1 MTLSVDARSLSK
13 RFASKQ
19 AVSDV
24 TIAIAE
30 GQTHGLV
37 GRNGAGKTTCIRMI
51 NGIILPD
58 EGEILIEGRSPAEH
72 RRHMGYLPEERGLY
86 PDMTALAMAVYL
98 GRLRGL
104 SKTEAKKRAESQLE
118 AWNIHPDI
126 KVHKLSKGMA
136 QAVQI
141 VGTTLNDPR
150 VLTLDEPFSGLDPIA
165 QSQLE
170 AMISD
175 RRRRGLTTILSTHV
189 MQQAEKLCDRVSVIN
204 KGRVVHDGS
213 IDEARAL
220 LPLEGRVRVTGGAD
234 EGIAA
239 LLGQTA
245 AKIDGLWHF
254 RAPANTRNVAVD
266 LIRALC
272 DIGEVSEFTIERASL
287 HDVFVE
293 LVREPLE
300 GETIIDRN
308 DNDDPRSIA
317 A

>member
-1 MTLSVDARSLSK
+1 MILSVDARSLSK
-13 RFASKQ
+13 RFGAKQ

-24 TIAIAE
+24 TIAIAQ
-30 GQTHGLV
+30 GHTHGLV

-51 NGIILPD
+51 NGIIRPD
-58 EGEILIEGRSPAEH
+58 QGEILVEGLPPGQQ
-72 RRHMGYLPEERGLY
+72 RRNMGYLPEERGLY
-86 PDMTALAMAVYL
+86 PDMTALSMAVYL

-104 SKTEAKKRAESQLE
+104 AKAEARKRAGEQLE
-118 AWNIHPDI
+118 DWSIHPDV

-165 QSQLE
+165 QSRLE
-170 AMISD
+170 AMIAD

-204 KGRVVHDGS
+204 KGSVVHDGS

-220 LPLEGRVRVTGGAD
+220 LPLEGRVRITGDAD
-234 EGIAA
+234 ERVAA
-239 LLGQTA
+239 VLGPTA
-245 AKIDGLWHF
+245 VKIDSLWHF
-254 RAPANTRNVAVD
+254 RAPASARNTAVN
-266 LIRALC
+266 LIQTLC
-272 DIGEVSEFTIERASL
+272 DIGEVTEFTIERASL
-287 HDVFVE
+287 HDVFVQ
-293 LVREPLE
+293 LVS
-300 GETIIDRN
+300 ETAEDASNSDRN
-308 DNDDPRSIA
+308 DNDDARPIA